1 MTTLQKRLA
10 ALEKLEARSMT
21 DATLCPH
28 LPPLVR
34 EFEIDGTEVDGEAR
48 AYSRAV
54 CECGRPRMEVHLHE
68 TEMPFPRQPDARD
81 VFK

>member
-34 EFEIDGTEVDGEAR
+34 EFETDGTEVEVAVVAR
-48 AYSRAV
+48 AAV
-54 CECGRPRMEVHLHE
+54 CDCGRPRMEVHLHE
-68 TEMPFPRQPDARD
+68 TETPFPVQPDGRD
-81 VFK
+81 IFK